1 MPSSMIDESW
11 YMQQSRPPA
20 AQLLY
25 DCGIIYDEDGPSSGD
40 SNETN
45 QLPQHAPYPQLY
57 STTAPS
63 INITPAIQQP
73 LPLRLGPT
81 PQPAFDKP
89 TIPTIDPF
97 ADTVLA
103 SFNTDGQAVT
113 DYRITARDMA
123 QVYVSPH
130 AYHNG
135 FEVDVDLKYAKYL
148 NHPTWGLKF
157 CTINGRLIL
166 EHIEKSTIASKI
178 PRWRSTL
185 KGAWLRQI
193 NSTIIHSL
201 NDVQRT
207 VAEIEMSGDK
217 SCVLTFSHPEIQHGL
232 SNDGIPHL

>member
-1 MPSSMIDESW
+1 
-11 YMQQSRPPA
+11 MQQSRLPA

-25 DCGIIYDEDGPSSGD
+25 DCGIVYNEDGPSNGD
-40 SNETN
+40 ANETN
-45 QLPQHAPYPQLY
+45 QRPQHAPYPQLQ

-89 TIPTIDPF
+89 TTPTIDPY

-103 SFNTDGQAVT
+103 SYNTDGQQAVT

-123 QVYVSPH
+123 Q
-130 AYHNG
+130 
-135 FEVDVDLKYAKYL
+135 FEVNVDLKYAKYL

-157 CTINGRLIL
+157 RTINGRLIL

-178 PRWRSTL
+178 PR
-185 KGAWLRQI
+185 
-193 NSTIIHSL
+193 
-201 NDVQRT
+201 
-207 VAEIEMSGDK
+207 
-217 SCVLTFSHPEIQHGL
+217 
-232 SNDGIPHL
+232 